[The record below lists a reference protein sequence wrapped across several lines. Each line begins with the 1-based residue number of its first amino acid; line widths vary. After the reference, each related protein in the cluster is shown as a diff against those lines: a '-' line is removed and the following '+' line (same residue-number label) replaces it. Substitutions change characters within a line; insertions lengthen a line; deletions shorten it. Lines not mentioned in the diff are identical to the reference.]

1 LGRVLWNVLTLS
13 PAAHNYPDAA
23 FFRLWNWLPPAARK
37 NRLAHAYGR
46 FLHRRARARQA
57 RNPVDSL
64 VHTFFLRNLPLMEV
78 LRRLVEAG
86 RYASGLTLA
95 SIGCSSGAE
104 LYSTKWALHAARPDL
119 QVFVIGVDLSGTAVA
134 KAERAVYGL
143 QDSEVRRLSSD
154 QIEELSRGPFPL
166 FQRQGDELIVPEA
179 LRTDV
184 TWLVSDA
191 RDSRLAALLG
201 AHDIVM
207 VNNVLCHMRD
217 QEAEACLRNVVR
229 LVAPGGYLL
238 IYGVNL
244 DVRTFVVREAGLIP
258 VMDDIERVY
267 LADRSALAKWRLV
280 YWGSEPFDGRR
291 PDWAVRYGT
300 VFQRPV

>member
-1 LGRVLWNVLTLS
+1 
-13 PAAHNYPDAA
+13 
-23 FFRLWNWLPPAARK
+23 
-37 NRLAHAYGR
+37 
-46 FLHRRARARQA
+46 
-57 RNPVDSL
+57 
-64 VHTFFLRNLPLMEV
+64 MEV

-119 QVFVIGVDLSGTAVA
+119 QVFAIGVDLSGTAVA

-300 VFQRPV
+300 VFQRPVYSGSLKIVPLRPTVSAPRPNERPAEPHRRGVHLRRGLLEERPQLLVYLVRVRPEMPCGPTWMGAGKL